1 VENLLPVLSIVG
13 VLAIGVVS
21 PGPSFLFIAQRS
33 AATSRL
39 DGLAASVG
47 MGIGGV
53 VFALLAL
60 LGIHTVFQL
69 LPWVFVVL
77 KILGGAYLVFL
88 AWKIWKGSR
97 STLTLLTDGEKVRP
111 ALGRSFTLGLVT
123 QLSNPKTAVVY
134 GSIFASLLPE
144 SFSWV
149 FVLWL
154 LPLVFLVECGWYSFV
169 SLALSSSAPR
179 RVYFGFKTIIDRSA
193 SVLMGLL
200 GIKLIFSQGH

>member
-1 VENLLPVLSIVG
+1 MENLLPVLAVVG

-33 AATSRL
+33 ASTSRL

-53 VFALLAL
+53 VFAMLAL
-60 LGIHTVFQL
+60 LGIHSIFQL
-69 LPWVFVVL
+69 LPWLFVFL
-77 KILGGAYLVFL
+77 KILGGAYLIVL
-88 AWKIWKGSR
+88 GWKIWRGSR
-97 STLTLLTDGEKVRP
+97 TVLSLPTGGLKVHP
-111 ALGRSFTLGLVT
+111 APGRSLVLGLVT

-134 GSIFASLLPE
+134 GSIFASLLPAK
-144 SFSWV
+144 FSWV

-154 LPLVFLVECGWYSFV
+154 LPLVFIVECGWYSFV

-179 RVYFGFKTIIDRSA
+179 RVYFGFKTVIDRSA

-200 GIKLIFSQGH
+200 GVKLLFSQEH